1 MKDLQKLIDKVIDK
15 AVIGCDTYKHN
26 GSTWLL
32 FTNDKKWVIELTK
45 EGTLWYN
52 YYFFQKLFKV
62 IALDVVENQHYIT
75 KWVEDTV
82 INGVK
87 STEGSQQDKQ
97 WFVEDTVI
105 NGVKHTHVSNMQSLN
120 FVEDTIQNG
129 VKHTIDTTHH
139 KNKYVEDTIQNGVK
153 STVLH
158 IGRKYGPVEDT
169 IQNGVKETKGEYYKE
184 IQKVEYTI
192 QNGVKVIHPS
202 VPRNCIEVEDAI
214 QNGVKYTSNRRLVVS
229 KDIDD
234 AIQNGVK
241 RTLQKNINRIGQ
253 VEDAIKNGV
262 KRTIA
267 DDIRMG
273 WPIIEDTIQNG
284 VKHTQSSIFDN
295 PTTVKDTIQNGVKV
309 TYSDKIPHEYDW
321 SNQFT
326 EEIDDIIQNGVKH
339 TRKSLQIDYSCVIE
353 DVIKEGVIEHG
364 IKETKSEVATREWK
378 AGEVINGGVKKTT
391 PGGYLGSVE
400 RKGKMVHQFE
410 HSKQD
415 DNVEDVIKSGI
426 KATTTNLPLSQ
437 DDGQIAEIEDVIKNG
452 IKKTEAAALFDEES
466 KMDTVISNGIKETIP
481 VVPGDILD
489 TIDFMSYNNTTNVQ
503 HLISDVI
510 EKGIKETH
518 DDVMPHTG
526 RVEGVIKNGVK
537 ECIPS
542 RHPLYNPMDFSVQ
555 YRENHRLDDVA
566 SVLEKGIK
574 EVQPLPAQDG
584 NMDYSNYYYRQGV
597 PTKPHTQYVN
607 DVITNGIKKTK
618 AMDEWV
624 NTDRI
629 VDGVISNGKIIK

>member
-1 MKDLQKLIDKVIDK
+1 
-15 AVIGCDTYKHN
+15 
-26 GSTWLL
+26 
-32 FTNDKKWVIELTK
+32 
-45 EGTLWYN
+45 
-52 YYFFQKLFKV
+52 
-62 IALDVVENQHYIT
+62 
-75 KWVEDTV
+75 
-82 INGVK
+82 
-87 STEGSQQDKQ
+87 
-97 WFVEDTVI
+97 
-105 NGVKHTHVSNMQSLN
+105 
-120 FVEDTIQNG
+120 

-139 KNKYVEDTIQNGVK
+139 KNKYVE
-153 STVLH
+153 
-158 IGRKYGPVEDT
+158 
-169 IQNGVKETKGEYYKE
+169 
-184 IQKVEYTI
+184 
-192 QNGVKVIHPS
+192 
-202 VPRNCIEVEDAI
+202 
-214 QNGVKYTSNRRLVVS
+214 
-229 KDIDD
+229 
-234 AIQNGVK
+234 
-241 RTLQKNINRIGQ
+241 
-253 VEDAIKNGV
+253 
-262 KRTIA
+262 
-267 DDIRMG
+267 
-273 WPIIEDTIQNG
+273 
-284 VKHTQSSIFDN
+284 
-295 PTTVKDTIQNGVKV
+295 DTIQNGVKV

-339 TRKSLQIDYSCVIE
+339 TEKSLQIDGSCVIE

-400 RKGKMVHQFE
+400 MKGKMVHQFE

-452 IKKTEAAALFDEES
+452 IKKTEAAALFDEEL

-510 EKGIKETH
+510 KNGIKETH

-542 RHPLYNPMDFSVQ
+542 RTPLYNPMDFSVQ

-584 NMDYSNYYYRQGV
+584 NMDYSNYYYRQGESG
-597 PTKPHTQYVN
+597 KPHTQYVD

-629 VDGVISNGKIIK
+629 VDGVIGNGKIIK

>member
-1 MKDLQKLIDKVIDK
+1 MK
-15 AVIGCDTYKHN
+15 
-26 GSTWLL
+26 LL
-32 FTNDKKWVIELTK
+32 SLE
-45 EGTLWYN
+45 
-52 YYFFQKLFKV
+52 
-62 IALDVVENQHYIT
+62 VVENQHYIT
-75 KWVEDTV
+75 EWVEDNIISKVKKTRR
-82 INGVK
+82 NGD
-87 STEGSQQDKQ
+87 SMNTEA
-97 WFVEDTVI
+97 
-105 NGVKHTHVSNMQSLN
+105 
-120 FVEDTIQNG
+120 
-129 VKHTIDTTHH
+129 
-139 KNKYVEDTIQNGVK
+139 
-153 STVLH
+153 
-158 IGRKYGPVEDT
+158 
-169 IQNGVKETKGEYYKE
+169 
-184 IQKVEYTI
+184 
-192 QNGVKVIHPS
+192 
-202 VPRNCIEVEDAI
+202 EDAI
-214 QNGVKYTSNRRLVVS
+214 QNGVKHTSNRRLVVS
-229 KDIDD
+229 KDIEDT
-234 AIQNGVK
+234 IQNGVK

-262 KRTIA
+262 K
-267 DDIRMG
+267 
-273 WPIIEDTIQNG
+273 
-284 VKHTQSSIFDN
+284 K
-295 PTTVKDTIQNGVKV
+295 

-321 SNQFT
+321 SKQFT

-364 IKETKSEVATREWK
+364 IKETKSEFATREWK

-466 KMDTVISNGIKETIP
+466 KMDTVISEGIKETIP

-537 ECIPS
+537 KTVDALSSRLPNPVKDVIKNGVKICIPS
-542 RHPLYNPMDFSVQ
+542 RTPLYNPMDFSVQ

-584 NMDYSNYYYRQGV
+584 NMDYSNYYYRQGESG
-597 PTKPHTQYVN
+597 KPHTKYVD
-607 DVITNGIKKTK
+607 DVITNGIKETK
-618 AMDEWV
+618 PMDEWV

-629 VDGVISNGKIIK
+629 VDGVINNGIKEQFQLPKES